1 MLPYGSELFYAPHEV
16 EGAAMTF
23 LQALMMED
31 SLKVILKT
39 SEYVDYKGCISA
51 CSTFDTDVSM
61 LELPWDIKQPPSYE
75 QKDMVLGIDF
85 VKRCDAH
92 YRYQM
97 VNALSQYQNILRGL

>member
-31 SLKVILKT
+31 SIKVILKT

-51 CSTFDTDVSM
+51 CSTFDTDVPM
-61 LELPWDIKQPPSYE
+61 LELP
-75 QKDMVLGIDF
+75 
-85 VKRCDAH
+85 
-92 YRYQM
+92 
-97 VNALSQYQNILRGL
+97 